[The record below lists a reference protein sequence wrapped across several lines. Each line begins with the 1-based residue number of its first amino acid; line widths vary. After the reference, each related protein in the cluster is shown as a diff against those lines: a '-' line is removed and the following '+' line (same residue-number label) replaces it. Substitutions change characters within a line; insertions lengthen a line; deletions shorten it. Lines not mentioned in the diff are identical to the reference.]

1 MSATPTRLEITD
13 ATCLAIRVYRVRP
26 LVCVAGSVHCGRTLA
41 VAAASRLRGHQLIAG
56 DRYTRSDERA
66 VTWRRE
72 LCNCRRGR
80 GAHTREGP
88 APACGWRRGPG
99 TEHVKNTFNPVWY
112 SVVRNHQEFSPV
124 IIRRFND
131 TFRRHT
137 AGPFGWFSFF
147 RWFFFSFPF
156 LHRGS
161 LVGFSFFFCFL
172 LFPSCFFCSFHFFL
186 RFFSFRARGFR
197 IDFFFVFVFSFVSFL
212 FSFFPSV
219 GTFALSFVFSF
230 RFFPSVSFIL
240 VFCLIFFVSFIFSFH
255 FSFVFSFF
263 VLAVFISSPSARG
276 FFLFFCPS
284 QSYTKLK

>member
-1 MSATPTRLEITD
+1 
-13 ATCLAIRVYRVRP
+13 
-26 LVCVAGSVHCGRTLA
+26 
-41 VAAASRLRGHQLIAG
+41 
-56 DRYTRSDERA
+56 
-66 VTWRRE
+66 
-72 LCNCRRGR
+72 
-80 GAHTREGP
+80 
-88 APACGWRRGPG
+88 
-99 TEHVKNTFNPVWY
+99 
-112 SVVRNHQEFSPV
+112 
-124 IIRRFND
+124 
-131 TFRRHT
+131 
-137 AGPFGWFSFF
+137 
-147 RWFFFSFPF
+147 
-156 LHRGS
+156 

-219 GTFALSFVFSF
+219 GTFALSFVSSF